1 MILTRTELGP
11 LQNRYR
17 LLEAVG
23 HGAMATVYRAHDQVL
38 DRDVAVKIFSAT
50 MNDPESSVRQN
61 AELQLLAGL
70 SHHSLVPFFDAG
82 VGTNSLGENHL
93 YLVMEFVPGPD
104 LKARLKEGVLLPR
117 QVAQIGLDVADALDY
132 IHHRG
137 IVHRDI
143 KPANVLMVDYGQDE
157 RFARARL
164 TDFGIALIEGRERH
178 TSDNAT
184 VGTAAYLSPEQA
196 RGATIGPA
204 TDIYSLGLVLL
215 ESLTGTVAF
224 PGELVPS
231 ALARL
236 TNDPD
241 IPDHLPSE
249 WRELVQAMTARDPE
263 ARPDAREVT
272 LALEQME
279 RSKHRAEADV
289 AVLPTNERERIE
301 AVRRYDILDT
311 PPDEAFDRITAIAA
325 RVLSVPIA
333 IISVVDHDRIW
344 FKSHHGVELDQISRD
359 PGFCASAILQDGP
372 WIIEDARQD
381 PRALANPLV
390 SGDAGYQFYAGV
402 PLRTADGY
410 NLGTLCVIDTE
421 PRTITDGELATLE
434 DLAALVMSQLELR
447 VAGGRTASLSA

>member
-1 MILTRTELGP
+1 VILTRTELGP

-23 HGAMATVYRAHDQVL
+23 HGAMATVYRAQDQVL

-61 AELQLLAGL
+61 AELQLLSGL
-70 SHHSLVPFFDAG
+70 SHHSLVPLFDAG

-93 YLVMEFVPGPD
+93 YLVMEFVSGPD
-104 LKARLKEGVLLPR
+104 LKARLKQGVLLPR

-164 TDFGIALIEGRERH
+164 TDFGIALIEGRERQ
-178 TSDNAT
+178 TSDGAT

-196 RGATIGPA
+196 RGETVGPA
-204 TDIYSLGLVLL
+204 SDIYSLGLVLL

-231 ALARL
+231 ALSRL
-236 TNDPD
+236 LNDPD
-241 IPDHLPSE
+241 IPQHLPAD
-249 WRELVQAMTARDPE
+249 WRELIQAMTARE
-263 ARPDAREVT
+263 AEHRPDAREVT

-279 RSKHRAEADV
+279 RSKHRAEAD
-289 AVLPTNERERIE
+289 
-301 AVRRYDILDT
+301 DIL
-311 PPDEAFDRITAIAA
+311 PPAQETEHLPPLPDGLVDRITALAA
-325 RVLSVPIA
+325 RL
-333 IISVVDHDRIW
+333 
-344 FKSHHGVELDQISRD
+344 G
-359 PGFCASAILQDGP
+359 ASATGQDAQ
-372 WIIEDARQD
+372 ARV
-381 PRALANPLV
+381 AAE
-390 SGDAGYQFYAGV
+390 
-402 PLRTADGY
+402 
-410 NLGTLCVIDTE
+410 IDT
-421 PRTITDGELATLE
+421 LE
-434 DLAALVMSQLELR
+434 QLAALVASELEQRRTITGTVALR
-447 VAGGRTASLSA
+447 PAPNRDERLSA